1 MACGPMTFGLR
12 GVIVTFGRPA
22 EWPRCLR
29 HLCSRGAVMDLGPM
43 RKSYR
48 GDREVT
54 PPRRASAGAGAQGIR
69 VIAGAEGNGRD
80 NLGFLFHPLG
90 LGVTFVGEG
99 GSKTIKGGSVPGKRG

>member
-1 MACGPMTFGLR
+1 
-12 GVIVTFGRPA
+12 
-22 EWPRCLR
+22 
-29 HLCSRGAVMDLGPM
+29 M